1 MYVHGGKQTFGLYS
15 YGQMNSKGQRAEC
28 REQSAE
34 RKGQRVIGKE
44 LRAKCPKLYA
54 LCSMLLALCSTFLAI
69 SSLLLALS
77 LYACALPRI
86 IVLDDPLSPEE
97 HLNLGVAYEQKG
109 ELDNALREYKEA
121 SKKLPLSYLYIGNV
135 YFQKSEYKEAEFYYK
150 EAIKKDPK
158 NADAYN
164 NLAWLYSIKKENLDE
179 AESLVLKAI
188 ELNPSKKEIYIDTLE
203 KIKGLR

>member
-1 MYVHGGKQTFGLYS
+1 M
-15 YGQMNSKGQRAEC
+15 
-28 REQSAE
+28 SAL
-34 RKGQRVIGKE
+34 
-44 LRAKCPKLYA
+44 LRLTIS
-54 LCSMLLALCSTFLAI
+54 SMLF
-69 SSLLLALS
+69 ALS

-135 YFQKSEYKEAEFYYK
+135 YFLKSEYKEAEFYYK
-150 EAIKKDPK
+150 EAIKKNPQ

-164 NLAWLYSIKKENLDE
+164 NLAWLYFIKKEKLDE
-179 AESLVLKAI
+179 AESLILKAI

-203 KIKGLR
+203 KIKGLK

>member
-15 YGQMNSKGQRAEC
+15 YGQMNSKGLLAKSREQRAK
-28 REQSAE
+28 S
-34 RKGQRVIGKE
+34 KE
-44 LRAKCPKLYA
+44 SKTENKKPRALYSLLFA
-54 LCSMLLALCSTFLAI
+54 LCLCG
-69 SSLLLALS
+69 
-77 LYACALPRI
+77 CALPRI

-150 EAIKKDPK
+150 EAIKKDPQ

>member
-1 MYVHGGKQTFGLYS
+1 V
-15 YGQMNSKGQRAEC
+15 QR
-28 REQSAE
+28 AE

-54 LCSMLLALCSTFLAI
+54 LCSMLYALCSTFLAV

-179 AESLVLKAI
+179 AESFVLKAI